1 MSGKRDGAELTL
13 RPRSGRPPTDGSAV
27 VLQHRL
33 TGEEVLLDSAFCKRY
48 LLRMLSGS
56 KFTFELFGGELH
68 LTFDEQPVAK
78 VTEILGI
85 SILQDKKGRWQKSI
99 CNGST
104 PISRSDWVLSLQY
117 MILSCGS
124 KHSWKVWQVS
134 SYSLGAQHWV
144 SLNDM
149 RAYEP
154 IFDSEFPSSG
164 MSC

>member
-1 MSGKRDGAELTL
+1 MSGKRDGAELTHISPIGFVDL

-56 KFTFELFGGELH
+56 KFTLGLFGGELH

-85 SILQDKKGRWQKSI
+85 SILQD
-99 CNGST
+99 
-104 PISRSDWVLSLQY
+104 
-117 MILSCGS
+117 
-124 KHSWKVWQVS
+124 
-134 SYSLGAQHWV
+134 
-144 SLNDM
+144 
-149 RAYEP
+149 
-154 IFDSEFPSSG
+154 
-164 MSC
+164 